1 MYIKDRRL
9 EGLEL
14 VGLGVMALCGLLA
27 LYVSFSKWRDSL
39 TGEMRRMAPH
49 HERVNAALET
59 ADSLYQLRARDVR
72 STKSAMTGLARKQ
85 KTYYE
90 ERLALAEE
98 RRLLEKQLELLE
110 TRFTVADA
118 KLKAVRA
125 ERVAQEFSLA
135 GPPACWGGPDAPPAL
150 PAAAHV
156 TAKEFYAHPERGKVE
171 MKDGALIWTPPQV
184 GTVSRQEGLGQ
195 YVLFTNTP
203 LVIHVPPRNKAAHE
217 SYAHCCLPLDKKSA
231 KSAYDAVFIGAR
243 LALQGEPAPPPP
255 PAQAPPAAAPASG
268 ARGEKKAA
276 AGPSSRQKGR

>member
-27 LYVSFSKWRDSL
+27 LYVSFSKWRENL
-39 TGEMRRMAPH
+39 TVELRRMSPH
-49 HERVNAALET
+49 LERVSAALET
-59 ADSLYQLRARDVR
+59 ADSLYALRARDVE
-72 STKSAMTGLARKQ
+72 STKKAMTGLARKQ
-85 KTYYE
+85 KSYYE

-98 RRLLEKQLELLE
+98 RRSLEKQLELLE
-110 TRFTVADA
+110 TRFLVADG

-125 ERVAQEFSLA
+125 ERVSQEFALA
-135 GPPACWGGPDAPPAL
+135 GPATCWAEEGAPSVVA
-150 PAAAHV
+150 PAAAQV
-156 TAKEFYAHPERGKVE
+156 TAKEFYAHPERGRVE

-203 LVIHVPPRNKAAHE
+203 LVLHLPPRDKAAHE

-243 LALQGEPAPPPP
+243 LAVQGEPA
-255 PAQAPPAAAPASG
+255 QPAAP
-268 ARGEKKAA
+268 EP
-276 AGPSSRQKGR
+276 AGPSPRQKGR